1 MFPDHMTMLTLA
13 QEYNK
18 MEELRRRYVRDVQ
31 TRNML
36 HVLFDD
42 PGDNGG
48 PLAGAMED
56 AVAQFDRLVAAE
68 KKDLDEQEW
77 VFLNALFNRTG

>member
-56 AVAQFDRLVAAE
+56 AVAKYDRLVAAE

>member
-1 MFPDHMTMLTLA
+1 MSHGQTTRLTLA

-36 HVLFDD
+36 HALFGD
-42 PGDNGG
+42 PGDNGE

-56 AVAQFDRLVAAE
+56 AVAKYDRLVAAE